1 MYADS
6 ESAAHDKS
14 LQGYEVAPPILAG
27 ERAVFFSG
35 EPEAFAL
42 EALSSRS
49 PCGIR

>member
-35 EPEAFAL
+35 LEAFAL